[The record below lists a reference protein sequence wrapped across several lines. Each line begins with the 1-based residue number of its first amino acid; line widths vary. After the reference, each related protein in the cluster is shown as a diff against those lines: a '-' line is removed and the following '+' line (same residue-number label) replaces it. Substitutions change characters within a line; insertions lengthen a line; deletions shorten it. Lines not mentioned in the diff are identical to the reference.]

1 MMVTGTITS
10 KSMITI
16 PANIKRKYG
25 FKEGG
30 KVAFI
35 EQDIGVLMVPR
46 KNLIDYYGVDE
57 AHAEELKQAI
67 RELEEEHR
75 REAREE

>member
-1 MMVTGTITS
+1 
-10 KSMITI
+10 MITI
-16 PANIKRKYG
+16 PASIKRKYG
-25 FKEGG
+25 FEEGG

-35 EQDIGVLMVPR
+35 EQDIGVLLVPKKR
-46 KNLIDYYGVDE
+46 FIDYYGVDE
-57 AHAEELKQAI
+57 AHADELKKAI